1 MCFAAATYGQE
12 RKVRGTLIDRDSK
25 EALTQTTVQLLK
37 TDSTF
42 VAGAISNE
50 KGEFVITAPENSKY
64 LLKISSVGYP
74 TYFRK
79 LEISADTDLNL
90 GDESRCHHAERS
102 YRYGSGGE
110 GNGARRYLC
119 V

>member
-1 MCFAAATYGQE
+1 MRRFCLGLLLVCFAAATYGQE

-79 LEISADTDLNL
+79 LEISSDTDLNL
-90 GDESRCHHAERS
+90 GEIVMKPMPSC
-102 YRYGSGGE
+102 
-110 GNGARRYLC
+110 
-119 V
+119 